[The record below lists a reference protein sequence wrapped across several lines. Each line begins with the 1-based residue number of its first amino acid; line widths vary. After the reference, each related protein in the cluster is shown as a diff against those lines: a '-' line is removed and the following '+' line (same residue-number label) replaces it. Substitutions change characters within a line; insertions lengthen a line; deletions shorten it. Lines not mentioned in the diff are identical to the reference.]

1 MTPDTGMRTIEDDVA
16 AAEEATRGVTSTGSV
31 QRSTGSTDEVGA
43 PEGSGRGVSTGS
55 TDEVGAPERSGR
67 GVSTGS
73 TDEMGAPEGSARG
86 VSTSSTDEMGATERS
101 GRGVSTGS
109 TSAAGST
116 SARGSTGA
124 GGGALERR
132 LEAILM
138 VADEPQ
144 SLVHLA
150 TAVAHPLTDV
160 REAILRLVADFD
172 GVNGT
177 VRRGF
182 ELREVAGGWRIY
194 VRPEHDPVVADFVYT
209 QNPTRLSQ
217 AALET
222 LAVIA
227 YKQPIS
233 RGAVA
238 SIRAVN
244 VDSVVRTLLGRGLIT
259 EAFTDSETGAI
270 NYATTDLLLVQL
282 GINSLDELPL
292 ISPLLADGANGFED
306 LP

>member
-1 MTPDTGMRTIEDDVA
+1 MSIETTMSIDT
-16 AAEEATRGVTSTGSV
+16 AT
-31 QRSTGSTDEVGA
+31 
-43 PEGSGRGVSTGS
+43 
-55 TDEVGAPERSGR
+55 
-67 GVSTGS
+67 
-73 TDEMGAPEGSARG
+73 
-86 VSTSSTDEMGATERS
+86 ATEIEEHTDALRPP
-101 GRGVSTGS
+101 
-109 TSAAGST
+109 
-116 SARGSTGA
+116 
-124 GGGALERR
+124 LERI

-144 SLVHLA
+144 GLLQLA
-150 TAVAHPLTDV
+150 AAVDATLGEVRAAVA
-160 REAILRLVADFD
+160 RLVADFD
-172 GVNGT
+172 GLAGT

-194 VRPEHDPVVADFVYT
+194 VRPEHDVTVADFVMT
-209 QNPTRLSQ
+209 QNPSRLSQ

-270 NYATTDLLLVQL
+270 NYATTDLLLAQL
-282 GINSLDELPL
+282 GINSLDELPYL
-292 ISPLLADGANGFED
+292 SPLLNDGANGFEE

>member
-1 MTPDTGMRTIEDDVA
+1 MACEGHAETDT
-16 AAEEATRGVTSTGSV
+16 AETDASPLGSL
-31 QRSTGSTDEVGA
+31 EV
-43 PEGSGRGVSTGS
+43 
-55 TDEVGAPERSGR
+55 ERC
-67 GVSTGS
+67 
-73 TDEMGAPEGSARG
+73 
-86 VSTSSTDEMGATERS
+86 
-101 GRGVSTGS
+101 
-109 TSAAGST
+109 
-116 SARGSTGA
+116 
-124 GGGALERR
+124 

-144 SLVHLA
+144 SLVTLA
-150 TAVAHPLTDV
+150 TALRSPVPAV
-160 REAILRLVADFD
+160 RQSIERLVADYD
-172 GVNGT
+172 GADGS

-194 VRPEHDPVVADFVYT
+194 VRGDYDEVVRDFVLA
-209 QNPTRLSQ
+209 QNPSKLSQ

-233 RGAVA
+233 RGAIA

-270 NYATTDLLLVQL
+270 HYATTDALLEQL
-282 GINSLDELPL
+282 GLNSLDELPR
-292 ISPLLADGANGFED
+292 ISPLLSDGSEGFDD
-306 LP
+306 LR